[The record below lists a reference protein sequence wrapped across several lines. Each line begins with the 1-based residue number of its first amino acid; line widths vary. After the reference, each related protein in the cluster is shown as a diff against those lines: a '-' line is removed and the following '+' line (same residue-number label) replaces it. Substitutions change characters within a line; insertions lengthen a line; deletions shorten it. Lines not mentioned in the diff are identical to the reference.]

1 MENMEQSCIFCSI
14 IAGDVPGEVVYHDD
28 HMVAIK
34 DANPQAPVHVLLI
47 PREHNLESL
56 NDASKL
62 DVSLLGH
69 LLYTAAKVAN
79 QMDIAESGYRV
90 VINNAEAAGQSV
102 PHLHVHV
109 LGGRHLAWPPG

>member
-1 MENMEQSCIFCSI
+1 MEQSCIFCSI

-28 HMVAIK
+28 QMVAIK

-79 QMDIAESGYRV
+79 QMDIAEGGYRV